1 MQNHIKDTVAMT
13 YYQLS
18 PEQLCAEYT
27 RVKAEYDALCARGLH
42 LDLSRGK
49 PSAEQL
55 DLSEGMLS
63 HPISGKE
70 CITED
75 GIDCRNY
82 GLFEGL
88 PGMRRL
94 FSDLTG
100 VPEKQ
105 ILVAGNSSLALMY
118 DTISRAMI
126 FGLAR
131 SPRPWCREEKRKFI
145 CPAPGYDRHFAIT
158 ELFGFELITVD
169 MTPTGPDM
177 DAVEAIVRDDPTV
190 KGIWCVPMYSNPTG
204 VTYSDET
211 VRRLAEMETAA
222 PDFVIMWD
230 NAYSIHDLKFH
241 GDKLLDIFPV
251 AEAAGHEDRIFYYT
265 SFSKV
270 TFAGGAIA
278 MMAMSENN
286 INIMRPIQGVR
297 TIGYDKINQLRHLM
311 FLKDAEHTRDH
322 MRRHAA
328 IILRKLT
335 ILYDALDTELADA
348 GVAEWTHPRGGYFVS
363 MNTPDGCAKRV
374 WELCHNAGVTLTPAG
389 ATFPYGID
397 PRDRNLRIAPTYP
410 SDAELAE
417 AAHVL
422 ACVVRLA
429 SLEKLLHK
437 I

>member
-1 MQNHIKDTVAMT
+1 MT
-13 YYQLS
+13 YLQMTRKELQS
-18 PEQLCAEYT
+18 EYK
-27 RVKAEYDALCARGLH
+27 RVRDEYDRICARGLK

-55 DLSEGMLS
+55 DLSEGMLA
-63 HPISGKE
+63 HPLTGAE

-88 PGMRRL
+88 PGIRRL
-94 FSDLTG
+94 FADLTG

-131 SPRPWCREEKRKFI
+131 SPRPWCREEKLKFL

-177 DAVEAIVRDDPTV
+177 DRVEELVKNDPAV

-211 VRRLAEMETAA
+211 VRRLAKMETAA

-241 GDKLLDIFPV
+241 GDKLLNIFPE

-286 INIMRPIQGVR
+286 IAIMRPIQGVR
-297 TIGYDKINQLRHLM
+297 TIGYDKINQLRHLL
-311 FLKDAEHTRDH
+311 FLKDAEHTREH

-328 IILRKLT
+328 IILRKLN
-335 ILYDALDTELADA
+335 ILYDALDSELADA

-363 MNTPDGCAKRV
+363 MNTPDGCARRV
-374 WELCHNAGVTLTPAG
+374 WELCKEAGVVITKAG

-410 SDAELAE
+410 TDGELFDAV
-417 AAHVL
+417 HVL
-422 ACVVRLA
+422 AYAVRLA
-429 SLEKLLHK
+429 ALEKLLK
-437 I
+437 AE